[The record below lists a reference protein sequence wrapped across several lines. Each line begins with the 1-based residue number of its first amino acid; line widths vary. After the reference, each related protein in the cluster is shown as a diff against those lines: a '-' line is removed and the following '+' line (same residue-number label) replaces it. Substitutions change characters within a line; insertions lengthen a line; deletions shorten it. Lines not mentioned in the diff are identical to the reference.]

1 MSYTHVINTE
11 HQYIIQK
18 SPHENT
24 KTIKNKY
31 KRNEKEKVQMEKQ
44 KYIKNYFKTIEPYIS
59 KLTEQ

>member
-31 KRNEKEKVQMEKQ
+31 KRKEKEKVQMEKQ
-44 KYIKNYFKTIEPYIS
+44 KYIKNCFKTIEPYIS

>member
-59 KLTEQ
+59 KLIEQ